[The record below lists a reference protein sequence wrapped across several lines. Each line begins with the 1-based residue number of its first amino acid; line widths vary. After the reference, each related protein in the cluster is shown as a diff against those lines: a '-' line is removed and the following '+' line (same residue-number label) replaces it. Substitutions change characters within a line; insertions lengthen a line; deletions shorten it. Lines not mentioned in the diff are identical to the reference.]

1 MKTFFKYTLISIL
14 FIGFVSCENAKVDKN
29 IKMYTQVWDK
39 IINNGKL
46 DQINDTN
53 FDENI
58 TMIYSPENIVGIEDF
73 KAYYSNFVTGFSNV
87 QFTQKDV
94 FGQNDKIV
102 KHWNFKGTHSGDFF
116 GIPATG
122 KTVDVEGTTLVKM
135 KDGKIAQEQ
144 DFMDNVVFM
153 QQLGILSSPEN
164 ISIIDNLYKAFDA
177 GDIPSV
183 LGALDSKVIW
193 NEAEG
198 NAYADGNPYIGPDA
212 VLNGVFARVGGEW
225 DGFKLV
231 NIELHDMSNNQVLA
245 TLRYNGTYKKTKK
258 SIDAQVAHL
267 WTLSNGKIT
276 AFQQYVDTK
285 QLADVSKK

>member
-14 FIGFVSCENAKVDKN
+14 FIGFASCENAKVDKN

-46 DQINDTN
+46 DEINDTN

-58 TMIYSPENIVGIEDF
+58 TMIYSPENVVGIQNF
-73 KAYYSNFVTGFSNV
+73 KDYYSNFITGFSDV
-87 QFTQKDV
+87 KFTIVDV

-122 KTVDVEGTTLVKM
+122 KTVDIEGTTLVKM

-144 DFMDNVVFM
+144 DFMDNMVFM

-183 LGALDSKVIW
+183 LGAMDSKVIW